1 MYILNFNAYF
11 VSSANRVLH
20 IMSSVI
26 VIGHICKNCM
36 ISYMYLFSKRL
47 ATEKSCVGKYP
58 TLSWIVLIYNSL
70 LDDTED
76 VISSTEESSALH
88 RAGVACKVK
97 LMAHYNMSQVMLV
110 SLQLSLILVSL
121 YRPCLY

>member
-1 MYILNFNAYF
+1 MLQRALHLHTQLQCLFCEL
-11 VSSANRVLH
+11 SLH
-20 IMSSVI
+20 IMSNST
-26 VIGHICKNCM
+26 
-36 ISYMYLFSKRL
+36 SDW